1 MRHPND
7 FITPKQMVESM
18 MAESRKRV
26 SGMSFDSL
34 RILADPVGAT
44 GIGIGGTINACLV
57 MAARERLLEGK

>member
-1 MRHPND
+1 
-7 FITPKQMVESM
+7 